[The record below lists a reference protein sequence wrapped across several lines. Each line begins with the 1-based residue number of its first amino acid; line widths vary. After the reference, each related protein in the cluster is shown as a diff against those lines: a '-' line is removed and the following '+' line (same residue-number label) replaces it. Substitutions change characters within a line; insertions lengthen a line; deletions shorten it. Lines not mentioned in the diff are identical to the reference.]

1 MRLYEYMMMRFIIT
15 YENVVFNGQAQ
26 YLKDESSFFYDPW
39 NAVNFSILIEQ
50 GYNSLDINLE
60 TGRVLQV
67 TGINPNYNWIEKELV
82 TPVFKRGILTV
93 SFDEKRQEGTG
104 IQYANDWQT
113 YFNYKTGWVCIGN
126 PDCNS
131 ESKSVEF
138 AQNSVA
144 VIDDGQLSSIWI
156 RPQFV

>member
-1 MRLYEYMMMRFIIT
+1 MMRFIIT
-15 YENVVFNGQAQ
+15 YENIVFNGQAQ

-39 NAVNFSILIEQ
+39 NDVNFSILIEQ

-104 IQYANDWQT
+104 IQYTNDWQT